1 MTTDILVDFAQD
13 IFVEN
18 NVMNFDTVNWPM
30 SSPLAGASWVATEAS
45 PNDSLLAVLQFLFVK
60 VRANFPS
67 AEVCLLVGTS
77 AWQPNNRVVRYHR
90 LWGALKARGLAA
102 LGTDQRS
109 EEVLL
114 ESDKGLKFFG
124 AARLSDMAI
133 EDAVQVLLSEN
144 CSYLVVLLGDISPRD
159 LIDVGWSGDMAK
171 DFRIINRIADSD
183 SLLLKKIG
191 EFDDKGIGVVAIGRQ
206 NVVKTLLA

>member
-30 SSPLAGASWVATEAS
+30 KNPLAGASWVANEAS
-45 PNDSLLAVLQFLFVK
+45 ANESLLAVLQFLFAK

-67 AEVCLLVGTS
+67 GEVWLLVGTS
-77 AWQPNNRVVRYHR
+77 AWQPNNRVVRYRR
-90 LWGALKARGLAA
+90 LWGALKARGLTT

-124 AARLSDMAI
+124 AARLRDLAI
-133 EDAVQVLLSEN
+133 EEAVQVLLSEN
-144 CSYLVVLLGDISPRD
+144 CSYLVVLLGDLSPRD
-159 LIDVGWSGDMAK
+159 LVDVGWSGDMAK
-171 DFRIINRIADSD
+171 DSWIINHIADSD

-191 EFDDKGIGVVAIGRQ
+191 EFDDKGRGVVAIGRPS
-206 NVVKTLLA
+206 VVRTLLA